1 MPAPRTVWPHVK
13 CQDAEATGYEAAE
26 DWLWDGIPWTISQ
39 ESPLPI
45 RHEIERFGSRT
56 IYHVQG
62 HGLLSQNLEP
72 TPGPNFKALNSLLL
86 FRNMGTK
93 CTYYVPSCAGGGTF
107 QTATSG
113 ELWRVSP
120 ERNGLGS
127 TRPGG
132 HMELRLRPRQMNVS
146 GGRGSSRSLKG
157 Y

>member
-45 RHEIERFGSRT
+45 RHEIECFGSRT

-93 CTYYVPSCAGGGTF
+93 CTYYVPSCAGGVHSK
-107 QTATSG
+107 QLQVERCG
-113 ELWRVSP
+113 ELAQSVTAS
-120 ERNGLGS
+120 EAHGQ
-127 TRPGG
+127 GG
-132 HMELRLRPRQMNVS
+132 TWS
-146 GGRGSSRSLKG
+146 
-157 Y
+157 